1 MPLPVLVAA
10 LFLQPQLTWS
20 RLPDVPD
27 AEGFAGAFAGTS
39 GGAVVLA
46 GGANF
51 PAGRPWEGGAKV
63 WHDSIFV
70 LEPGAAS
77 WRAAG
82 RLPARLAYGVSV
94 THGDRVVCV
103 GGSDAAG
110 HSAEVCAIRWDGKA
124 IETTALPSLP
134 RPLALQSGAVLG
146 SMLVV
151 AGGTESPDAVVARR
165 ECLALD
171 LAAPAEG
178 WRELPPLPGP
188 GRILASAGVA
198 AGRLHLFGGAALEP
212 AADGKPVRIWL
223 RDAYRYDPATG
234 WSRLADLPRPAV
246 APPSPLPL
254 VGGGLLAVLG
264 GDDGS
269 QSGQDPARH
278 AGFRRDMLGFDPAAG
293 RWRSLGD
300 LPFALV
306 TTAAVPWE
314 GGIVV
319 PGGESR
325 PGVRSTAVW
334 YGKAEAGQ
342 QPPAAAP
349 DEGAARR
356 GNSDA
361 R

>member
-1 MPLPVLVAA
+1 MFLPVLAA
-10 LFLQPQLTWS
+10 TLLLQPSFVWS

-27 AEGFAGAFAGTS
+27 VEGFAGAFAGTS
-39 GGAVVLA
+39 GGAIVLA

-51 PAGRPWEGGAKV
+51 PTGRPWEGGAKV
-63 WHDSIFV
+63 WHDRIFV
-70 LEPGAAS
+70 LEPGATA
-77 WRAAG
+77 WREAG
-82 RLPARLAYGVSV
+82 RLPTRLAYGVSL
-94 THGDRVVCV
+94 THADRVVCV

-110 HSAEVCAIRWDGKA
+110 HTAAVWAIRWNGNA
-124 IETTALPSLP
+124 VETTALPSLP
-134 RPLALQSGAVLG
+134 RPLALHCGALLG

-151 AGGTESPDAVVARR
+151 AGGTESPDAVMARR

-171 LAAPAEG
+171 MASPSDG

-212 AADGKPVRIWL
+212 GADGKAARIWL
-223 RDAYRYDPATG
+223 RDAYQYDQAAG
-234 WSRLADLPRPAV
+234 WSRLADLPWPSV
-246 APPSPLPL
+246 AAPTPPPL
-254 VGGGLLAVLG
+254 VAGGFLVIFG

-269 QSGQDPARH
+269 QSGQHPARH
-278 AGFRRDMLGFDPAAG
+278 VGFRRDVLGFDPARG
-293 RWRSLGD
+293 QWQPLGE

-334 YGKAEAGQ
+334 YGKAEPPH
-342 QPPAAAP
+342 QPPPDGAP
-349 DEGAARR
+349 PSRKK
-356 GNSDA
+356 
-361 R
+361 